1 MTYHINILVYII
13 WSINYDIEVSTRAD
27 LGLNLWSVVI
37 FTVYVGQFAGQY
49 DIFAKR
55 FGWIFG
61 GIVILAGV
69 LKSPL
74 SHFRRSGRPYF
85 WNPFWKFIF
94 CKFSGQVLDLPRW
107 RHNPSWSNRSVNMLK
122 RLSPLLRVPNVQT
135 YQKIVHHYF
144 KKDYPPSKSIHTV
157 WNMNCLS
164 GDGVCPHFG
173 SILGRG

>member
-1 MTYHINILVYII
+1 MASRHLH
-13 WSINYDIEVSTRAD
+13 
-27 LGLNLWSVVI
+27 G
-37 FTVYVGQFAGQY
+37 FVGQFAGQY
-49 DIFAKR
+49 DIFEKDLGG
-55 FGWIFG
+55 FFG
-61 GIVILAGV
+61 GIVILAGI

-135 YQKIVHHYF
+135 YQKSFIIIF
-144 KKDYPPSKSIHTV
+144 NRIIPRPKLIWFTRSIHQETLIV
-157 WNMNCLS
+157 RRKGLS
-164 GDGVCPHFG
+164 AYWVYFG
-173 SILGRG
+173 